1 MGYPNKKTNSAGG
14 GGNINRK
21 LQESK
26 KKELEF
32 PSMINKKIL
41 WNFHESWFLV
51 LEIPTGVILFGVISR
66 GEASFCL
73 EFPGVT

>member
-1 MGYPNKKTNSAGG
+1 MGYPKKKTNRAGG
-14 GGNINRK
+14 GGNRIRK
-21 LQESK
+21 LQESI
-26 KKELEF
+26 KKEVEF